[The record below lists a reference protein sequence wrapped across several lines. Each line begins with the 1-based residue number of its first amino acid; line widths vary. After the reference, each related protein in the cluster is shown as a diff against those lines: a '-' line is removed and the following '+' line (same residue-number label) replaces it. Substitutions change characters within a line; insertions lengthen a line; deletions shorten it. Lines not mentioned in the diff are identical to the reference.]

1 MFGSSRD
8 ENEQE
13 GRRSPSFPPC
23 RGGGEHTQSHMAS
36 GSPGPHPVLHPTA
49 ASRPVSHL
57 TSHRC
62 VPSHAPSHIP
72 AGMAPGAPTPWGPAQ
87 PSPRAAGTF
96 RRLCLLCQFFFVIF
110 CFLFVFLFVS
120 LLLLFFLFFIF
131 LFLAAPGHLLLLLQN
146 KAHKTKQT
154 LSAGPDTR
162 QHLGQPKQPRP
173 NYTGEAVARRKTR
186 GGVPVCSRAESIT
199 GALRGCGIGRGH
211 AMLRL
216 PWKAVQQPCCAL
228 WGGLCK
234 AQGLS
239 TWWQQGGMRWL
250 WCSWILF
257 PQLQKGGCWGGPV
270 PLTSLPSGDQQM
282 RGISE
287 KRKN

>member
-1 MFGSSRD
+1 MRTNRRAGAPLPSLPAEEEVSTRSPIWRQAALDRIPSCILLLHPAPCPTSRPTTASHPTLHPTSQLGWNQELPHPGVLHSPRRGQRGPSEGFAYFVSSSLSFSVSCLSSSL
-8 ENEQE
+8 
-13 GRRSPSFPPC
+13 SPSFSFSFSFSSFSSWLL
-23 RGGGEHTQSHMAS
+23 RGICCCCCKT
-36 GSPGPHPVLHPTA
+36 
-49 ASRPVSHL
+49 R
-57 TSHRC
+57 
-62 VPSHAPSHIP
+62 HIK
-72 AGMAPGAPTPWGPAQ
+72 
-87 PSPRAAGTF
+87 
-96 RRLCLLCQFFFVIF
+96 
-110 CFLFVFLFVS
+110 
-120 LLLLFFLFFIF
+120 
-131 LFLAAPGHLLLLLQN
+131 QN
-146 KAHKTKQT
+146 K

-228 WGGLCK
+228 WGGLRK

-239 TWWQQGGMRWL
+239 TWWHQGGMRWL

-257 PQLQKGGCWGGPV
+257 PQLQKGGC
-270 PLTSLPSGDQQM
+270 
-282 RGISE
+282 
-287 KRKN
+287 